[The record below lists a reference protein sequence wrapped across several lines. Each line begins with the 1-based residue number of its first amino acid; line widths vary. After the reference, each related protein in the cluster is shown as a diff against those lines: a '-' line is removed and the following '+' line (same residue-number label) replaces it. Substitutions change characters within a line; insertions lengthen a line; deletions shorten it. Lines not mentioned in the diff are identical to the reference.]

1 VLRAQGN
8 GNTSALDSDESDAS
22 VFGLRRAQR
31 ETEDCD
37 ELSEPPSQGR
47 GGKTWKQDLVA
58 RRASSLYTTG
68 MCASNALADNQGT
81 IVCTSNL
88 CVDGKVDDALLQA
101 EGQIQ

>member
-37 ELSEPPSQGR
+37 ELSEPPSQGEDESASEEAELVTLA
-47 GGKTWKQDLVA
+47 GCVKTCDTILVGN
-58 RRASSLYTTG
+58 ASVFVFILNCSKCNG
-68 MCASNALADNQGT
+68 NASW
-81 IVCTSNL
+81 
-88 CVDGKVDDALLQA
+88 
-101 EGQIQ
+101 